1 MLLLRSELQ
10 AEWLRVA
17 MDQQPIDEQERWL
30 QERLQAGIDA
40 RMRPIEEMI
49 KKLLERTEAA
59 SNTQDPPLLTPITGQ
74 TREITPE
81 PIQPIRKKPLP
92 NPPKFSGNRREYP
105 AWSQQMRMKIQRD
118 ATFYPAAE
126 DMWYLINSCLDTA
139 PAQTVATF
147 VAAGG
152 PGGRYE
158 PTAFMDY
165 LDRTYKDHAAQSRAA
180 AELGRLRQRDTA
192 TLASFLPKFERV
204 LSEAGGSEWADNA
217 KITFLKNA
225 LNPQLRRSLATAKL
239 PTDYGAWLADIQ
251 EIAAQIESL
260 KRPIKQYH
268 SSKELPAPSPRDHEG
283 DIQMANSR
291 KSQHRKDKKKA
302 HHKEPNESSQEDSD
316 RGAPKCYSCGKK
328 GHIARYC
335 KRQPARTKR
344 AIKKQQDNSETLDPA
359 SDSAEDLANE
369 LKEAL

>member
-1 MLLLRSELQ
+1 
-10 AEWLRVA
+10 

-40 RMRPIEEMI
+40 RMRPIEEMM
-49 KKLLERTEAA
+49 KKLLERIETA
-59 SNTQDPPLLTPITGQ
+59 SSTQGPPLLTPISGQ
-74 TREITPE
+74 TRETTPE
-81 PIQPIRKKPLP
+81 PIQYARRKPLP

-118 ATFYPAAE
+118 TTFYPAAE

-158 PTAFMDY
+158 PAAFMDY

-192 TLASFLPKFERV
+192 TLSSFLPKFERV

-225 LNPQLRRSLATAKL
+225 LNPQLRRSLATTKL
-239 PTDYGAWLADIQ
+239 PTDYGAWLADVQ

-260 KRPIKQYH
+260 EKPTRLYQP
-268 SSKELPAPSPRDHEG
+268 SKELPAPSLRDHDG
-283 DIQMANSR
+283 DIQMANLR

-302 HHKEPNESSQEDSD
+302 PRKEPNESSQEDSSEE
-316 RGAPKCYSCGKK
+316 APRCYSCGKK

-335 KRQPARTKR
+335 RGRPAKAKRVM
-344 AIKKQQDNSETLDPA
+344 KKQRDRNESSEPA
-359 SDSAEDLANE
+359 GESAEDSADE